1 MKRRRISQTLLA
13 ALLASAVAGAAPA
26 VGISGRAAPV
36 ALNGVYSVTFN
47 LQIRSTLPAGTTIIC
62 RARIALNPD
71 GLDFGNSQ
79 PASIPTETATG
90 LASVNGP
97 TATCATEIPFSWT
110 MASSQGG
117 VVLSY
122 EIDAVGNARSAP
134 MLFKSS
140 TRQGIGAALPAPGG
154 SANLSFNLLF

>member
-26 VGISGRAAPV
+26 VGISGRAAPA

-62 RARIALNPD
+62 RARIAPNPD
-71 GLDFGNSQ
+71 GFGLGNSQ
-79 PASIPTETATG
+79 LAAIPAETFSG
-90 LASVNGP
+90 LASVNGS

-110 MASSQGG
+110 MANAPGG

-122 EIDAVGNARSAP
+122 EIDAVGNAMTAP
-134 MLFKSS
+134 MLLKSS